1 MQCYTICK
9 LHKLKKANI
18 VAVSLSDIYTDGDI
32 DRGQLILGLETALK
46 QLREL
51 EAAAQYSTLCYGAV
65 QRYNTRNKCNFI
77 SATQTT
83 V

>member
-1 MQCYTICK
+1 M
-9 LHKLKKANI
+9 
-18 VAVSLSDIYTDGDI
+18 SLSDIYTDGDI

-65 QRYNTRNKCNFI
+65 QRYNTRNKCNSI
-77 SATQTT
+77 SGCTDNSLVLQTFVPVISVT
-83 V
+83 